1 MHISDGILPVPF
13 WLGGYG
19 ITALITS
26 YSLRMLR
33 RESGLSTAA
42 LDSSHHLARRLEN
55 DPRRHLPKAALLTA
69 AFFVASSIHLPLPP
83 TSVHLV
89 LNGLVGLMLGA
100 FAYPAIVVGLFFQVV
115 VFGHGGLTTLGIN
128 AAIMGIPALLAG
140 GIFRASRRVIGTG
153 FSAFLAGAVGV
164 GLAVLLFYGV
174 VIAALVGSSE
184 AGRVSGTESLR
195 LATGSLVM
203 AHIPLMVLEGLF
215 TSWVVLFLQRV
226 QPELLGNSGQP
237 QPLRLGDPAGK
248 APTTHALPG
257 AERQEAG
264 SPGDVRARQTYGLN
278 SSPASP
284 YQNLHGKR

>member
-19 ITALITS
+19 ITALITG

-33 RESGLSTAA
+33 RESGLSTTAA
-42 LDSSHHLARRLEN
+42 LDSSHHPARYLEN

-83 TSVHLV
+83 ASVHLL

-140 GIFRASRRVIGTG
+140 GIFRVGRRVVGTG
-153 FSAFLAGAVGV
+153 VSGFLAGAVGV

-184 AGRVSGTESLR
+184 AGGVSGTESLR
-195 LATGSLVM
+195 LATGSLVV
-203 AHIPLMVLEGLF
+203 AHIPLMLLEGLF

-226 QPELLGNSGQP
+226 QPELLEDFTHP
-237 QPLRLGDPAGK
+237 QPLRSGEPAGK
-248 APTTHALPG
+248 AQTTHALPIG
-257 AERQEAG
+257 EKQKAGLPVHARPTYER
-264 SPGDVRARQTYGLN
+264 N
-278 SSPASP
+278 SSAATPH
-284 YQNLHGKR
+284 QNLHGKR